1 VSVQNNAVCCRR
13 PPVSLPLPINVTTAW
28 STPIQ
33 PFSARALPG
42 FLNIPGAW
50 FPNVPAFLESKP
62 LADLRTCGEPFPR
75 PLIYCPLITAYSP
88 ALSPFYS
95 TPFTFQLLSL
105 FPRPSQCI
113 SSPPSLPGSSRS
125 FQADK
130 VVNDAISNRIF
141 TFRFLDMER
150 VQSLSRAVRLLL
162 IGAPGVGKGTQTD
175 RMLKRYTQLSA
186 ISSGDLLRDNVRNRT
201 PLGMTHGCSFRATA
215 ILTPSLGISAESL
228 MKSGA
233 LVPDN
238 MMLRLIL
245 NELNKRGW
253 IKSDTVMPYTLNSTS
268 LLSESSSSS
277 RYMDDVIV
285 GAPMS
290 QGYTYSEDPHASF
303 ILDGFPRNA
312 SQAKQV
318 DNLIP
323 INFVVHINTPAK
335 VVMDRIANRW
345 VHGPSGRVYNLTF
358 NPPKVEGKDDVTG
371 EALTRRDDDDP
382 EVWKERLSRFEKT
395 SMPLLEHYDN
405 KGVLWTVDGNSSD
418 EISPKLFK
426 EFERRFA
433 IE

>member
-1 VSVQNNAVCCRR
+1 
-13 PPVSLPLPINVTTAW
+13 
-28 STPIQ
+28 
-33 PFSARALPG
+33 
-42 FLNIPGAW
+42 
-50 FPNVPAFLESKP
+50 
-62 LADLRTCGEPFPR
+62 
-75 PLIYCPLITAYSP
+75 
-88 ALSPFYS
+88 
-95 TPFTFQLLSL
+95 
-105 FPRPSQCI
+105 
-113 SSPPSLPGSSRS
+113 
-125 FQADK
+125 
-130 VVNDAISNRIF
+130 
-141 TFRFLDMER
+141 MER
-150 VQSLSRAVRLLL
+150 MQSLSRAVRLLL

-201 PLGMTHGCSFRATA
+201 PLG
-215 ILTPSLGISAESL
+215 ISAESL
-228 MKSGA
+228 MKTGA

-253 IKSDTVMPYTLNSTS
+253 TKSDTVMPYTLNSTS
-268 LLSESSSSS
+268 MLTESSSPG

-290 QGYTYSEDPHASF
+290 HGYTYSNDPNASF

-318 DNLIP
+318 DHLIP
-323 INFVVHINTPAK
+323 INFVVHIHTPAR
-335 VVMDRIANRW
+335 VIMDRIANRW

-371 EALTRRDDDDP
+371 EPLTRREDDDP
-382 EVWKERLSRFEKT
+382 AVWQERLSRFEKT
-395 SMPLLEHYDN
+395 SMPLLEHYDSKN
-405 KGVLWTVDGNSSD
+405 VLWTVEGNSSD